1 MSAVADAPRDPIRW
15 LKPLTVIGRDEWPQ
29 VALSFVYFFS
39 LLGGYFMLRP
49 VREAMA
55 VAGGVENIPWLF
67 TATFIVMLAM
77 TPLYGWLVSR
87 YPRRVFLPVVYLFF
101 ATHLVLFY
109 LLFRQQAAG
118 PLLSRVFFVW
128 LSVFNLFV
136 VSVFWSFMVDLFS
149 TAQARRLFGVIAA
162 GGSSGAIAGP
172 WLTAYLA
179 PRVGVANLLLLAAG
193 LLLVATVCIYR
204 LRRYS
209 MEHDA
214 LQRAEDRAALAG
226 GLLDGVRRVLASPYL
241 LLIAGLM
248 LLHNIAAG
256 FLYNLRAIL
265 VAEATGDFIAQ
276 TQIFGHIDFT
286 VNVLALLLQALVT
299 ARLIRHFGM
308 AATMAV
314 VPVLLFLGF
323 WVFGALPTLLVVSA
337 VQVGQRAMNYG
348 LIGPAKEM
356 LFTPVDRINKYKSKN
371 FIDTVVYRGSDVVA
385 GWLFWSLIA
394 AGLDKGQTAF
404 TLLPVL
410 LLWVFLVLRL
420 GRRYRALA
428 GGQAA

>member
-1 MSAVADAPRDPIRW
+1 MSAAVDAPRDPILW
-15 LKPLTVIGRDEWPQ
+15 LKPLTLVGRDEWPP
-29 VALSFVYFFS
+29 VAYSFVYFFC

-77 TPLYGWLVSR
+77 TPLYGWLVGR
-87 YPRRVFLPVVYLFF
+87 FPRRVFLPVVYLFF
-101 ATHLVLFY
+101 AAHLVLFY
-109 LLFRQQAAG
+109 LLFQRQFAG
-118 PLLSRVFFVW
+118 PALSRAFFVW

-136 VSVFWSFMVDLFS
+136 VSVFWSFMVDLF
-149 TAQARRLFGVIAA
+149 TTLQARRLFGVIAA

-172 WLTAYLA
+172 WLTVYLA
-179 PRVGVANLLLLAAG
+179 PLIGVANLLLVTAAMLLAATFC
-193 LLLVATVCIYR
+193 VYR

-209 MEHDA
+209 IEHDA
-214 LQRAEDRAALAG
+214 VQRAEDREALAG
-226 GLLDGVRRVLASPYL
+226 GVLDGVRRLLASPYL

-248 LLHNIAAG
+248 LLHNIVAG
-256 FLYNLRAIL
+256 FLYNLRAVL
-265 VAEATGDFIAQ
+265 VAESTGDFVAQ

-299 ARLIRHFGM
+299 VRLIKRFGM
-308 AATMAV
+308 AATLAV
-314 VPVLLFLGF
+314 VPVLLLLGF
-323 WVFGALPTLLVVSA
+323 GVLGALPALLVVIV
-337 VQVGQRAMNYG
+337 VQIGQRAMNYG

-371 FIDTVVYRGSDVVA
+371 FIDTVVYRGSDVAA
-385 GWLFWSLIA
+385 GWLFWGLVA
-394 AGLDKGQTAF
+394 AGLDKSQLVF
-404 TLLPVL
+404 SLLPVL
-410 LLWVFLVLRL
+410 FLWTWLVLRL

-428 GGQAA
+428 AGRAA